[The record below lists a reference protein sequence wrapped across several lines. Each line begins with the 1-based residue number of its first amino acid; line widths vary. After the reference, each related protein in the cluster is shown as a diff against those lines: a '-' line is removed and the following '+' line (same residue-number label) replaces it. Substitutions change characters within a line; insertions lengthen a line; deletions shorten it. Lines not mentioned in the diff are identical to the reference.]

1 MQYLLTA
8 EFRWLTQN
16 GIKRIDANTI
26 HEHDAGEFILEVDL
40 DYLVILSN
48 YTI

>member
-8 EFRWLTQN
+8 EFRWLIQN
-16 GIKRIDANTI
+16 GFKRIDGNNI
-26 HEHDAGEFILEVDL
+26 HEHDAGGFILKVDL